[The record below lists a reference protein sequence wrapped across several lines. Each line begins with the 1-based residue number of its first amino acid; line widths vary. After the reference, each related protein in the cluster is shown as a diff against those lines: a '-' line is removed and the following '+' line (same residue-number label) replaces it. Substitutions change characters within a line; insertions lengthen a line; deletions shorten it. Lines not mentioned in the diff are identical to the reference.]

1 LSSKIKIKIK
11 RRTTMITIKNT
22 ATGEKIEAIGVWIDP
37 GKGVCFLSGQ
47 GHELLSDPRFT
58 WGPPET
64 VYDTVS
70 EEDYDC
76 YQLPTGWEFVD
87 SQPE

>member
-1 LSSKIKIKIK
+1 
-11 RRTTMITIKNT
+11 MITIKNT
-22 ATGEKIEAIGVWIDP
+22 ATGDAIEAIGVWIDP

-64 VYDTVS
+64 VYDKIS
-70 EEDYDC
+70 DEDYDC
-76 YQLPTGWEFVD
+76 YRLPECWEFVD
-87 SQPE
+87 SRPETVRE